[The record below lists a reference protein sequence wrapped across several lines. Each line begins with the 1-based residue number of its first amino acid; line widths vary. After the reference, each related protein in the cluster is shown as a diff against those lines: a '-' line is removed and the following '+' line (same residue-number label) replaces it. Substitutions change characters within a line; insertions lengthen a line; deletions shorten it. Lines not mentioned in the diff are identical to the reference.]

1 MTVTIAA
8 YSLTSAL
15 GLGLPGMRAGLA
27 AGESPLTDAPWP
39 GCDVD
44 CFLGTVDG
52 VSSLDVAAERRSRN
66 NALIEL
72 GLAQDG
78 LLATFTDAVARY
90 GAHRVGVVMGTSTSS
105 IDRTEAAYRGLD
117 GDDRFEKEFRQPRTH
132 NPHAPG
138 DYLASRIG
146 AAGPCITISAACAS
160 SAKVFATGK
169 RWLEQG
175 LVDAVVVAG
184 ADSLCLSIIYGFHS
198 LQLVSPDRCRPF
210 SKDRTGISLGEA
222 AGFVLLT
229 RDADA
234 SRPRLLGAGESCD
247 AYHMSSAHPEGL
259 GARLCMERALEDAGL
274 GLADVGY
281 INLHGTGTRANDE
294 TEGAIIAAMLSETK
308 AAKQPLISATKGWTG
323 HTLGAA
329 GIAEAVLCL
338 NALETSQVPGTINTD
353 SPDAEFNLLL
363 ESREA
368 PIDVAMT
375 NSFGFGG
382 NNASV
387 VFAR

>member
-15 GLGLPGMRAGLA
+15 GTGIAGMRTGLA
-27 AGESPLTDAPWP
+27 AGESPLTSSPWP
-39 GCDVD
+39 GCDVE
-44 CFLGTVDG
+44 CFLGRVDG
-52 VSSLDVAAERRSRN
+52 VSLDAVEASRRSRN

-72 GLAQDG
+72 GLAQDDFA
-78 LLATFTDAVARY
+78 ATVASARSEF
-90 GAHRVGVVMGTSTSS
+90 GADRLGVIMGTSTSS
-105 IDRTEAAYRGLD
+105 IDRTEAGYHDLD
-117 GDDRFEKEFRQPRTH
+117 AADRFASDYRQPRTH

-146 AAGPCITISAACAS
+146 ARGPCITISAACAS

-175 LVDAVVVAG
+175 LADAVVVAG

-198 LQLVSPDRCRPF
+198 LQLVSPERCRPF
-210 SKDRTGISLGEA
+210 SQNRSGISLGEA

-229 RDADA
+229 RDSDA
-234 SRPRLLGAGESCD
+234 QRPRVLGVGESCD

-259 GARLCMERALEDAGL
+259 GARLCMERALADGGI

-281 INLHGTGTRANDE
+281 VNLHGTGTRANDE
-294 TEGAIIAAMLSETK
+294 TEGAVLAAMLAE
-308 AAKQPLISATKGWTG
+308 AKPSQQPLVSATKGWTG

-329 GIAEAVLCL
+329 GIVEAILCL
-338 NALETSQVPGTINTD
+338 NALETSVVPGTMNTTD
-353 SPDAEFNLLL
+353 PDAQFEVLL
-363 ESREA
+363 ESCEA
-368 PIDVAMT
+368 AVEVAMT